1 MQSFCHLVLHNTFL
15 LFSCLINLPVTVS
28 VIGLFSATFLYISSQ
43 DIQSMRKFRK
53 KYTPVLP
60 SLLSGSP
67 EIDNECLLPQSRHCP
82 AEHCTVCDRHRI
94 ITDCICNSVCH
105 PVADSVRGLR
115 RHVSW
120 GKSCPACCQD
130 QVNLSLIRQTDQ
142 LFL

>member
-1 MQSFCHLVLHNTFL
+1 MRSFCHLVLHNTFF

-28 VIGLFSATFLYISSQ
+28 VTGLFPATFLYISSQ

-53 KYTPVLP
+53 NILQCFRHCFRATRK
-60 SLLSGSP
+60 
-67 EIDNECLLPQSRHCP
+67 IDNECLLPQSRHCP

-94 ITDCICNSVCH
+94 ITDRICNSVCH
-105 PVADSVRGLR
+105 PVADSDRGLR